1 MKHHKKICRKRWISV
16 ILTAAVLL
24 TSLTGMAPENET
36 AKIEEP
42 AELYAKAAVLMDGDS
57 GRILFS
63 KNGDKRLP
71 NASTT
76 KLMTC
81 ILALE
86 HGNPEDIVTAS
97 AYAASMPKVSIGVK
111 AGEQY
116 YMKDLLYSLMLESHN
131 DSAVII
137 AEHIAGSCEA
147 FAVMMNEKAKEI
159 GCTDTF
165 FVTPNGLDAEAADE
179 NGQMKAHGTTAADLA
194 LILRY
199 CLMQSEKSGLF
210 REITTAPFYTFTSLN
225 SGRNVSCY
233 NHNTFLTMMEGAG
246 PGKTGFTGNAGYCY
260 AGSLESEG
268 RTFIVALLA
277 CGWPDHKTY
286 KWQDMKKLMCYAK
299 DHYHYRDVYEEFSFS
314 PVAVENGIDTSGQ
327 HMRQTWVPI
336 GRENNT
342 DRQMKILLRDDE
354 NVEVIKNFETKLQA
368 PVDAGEKI
376 GEVIYAL
383 NGHVIKKQNIV
394 TLNAVQEIS
403 AGWCFKHV
411 LHKFL
416 SESH

>member
-1 MKHHKKICRKRWISV
+1 M
-16 ILTAAVLL
+16 
-24 TSLTGMAPENET
+24 
-36 AKIEEP
+36 
-42 AELYAKAAVLMDGDS
+42 
-57 GRILFS
+57 
-63 KNGDKRLP
+63 
-71 NASTT
+71 
-76 KLMTC
+76 
-81 ILALE
+81 
-86 HGNPEDIVTAS
+86 
-97 AYAASMPKVSIGVK
+97 
-111 AGEQY
+111 
-116 YMKDLLYSLMLESHN
+116 
-131 DSAVII
+131 
-137 AEHIAGSCEA
+137 
-147 FAVMMNEKAKEI
+147 
-159 GCTDTF
+159 
-165 FVTPNGLDAEAADE
+165 
-179 NGQMKAHGTTAADLA
+179 A

-327 HMRQTWVPI
+327 HMRQAWVPI
-336 GRENNT
+336 GLENNT

-354 NVEVIKNFETKLQA
+354 NVEVTKNFETKLQA